1 MWFFLML
8 KFLPGTEVHA
18 RGLRWEVVFS
28 EQLGPQTLFR
38 LRGLEG
44 GAAGQEVDLL
54 YPFEAIQLVVHDLQP
69 EKAGPLKNWM
79 VFHQAFLL
87 EQALGPNALLSIQ
100 PGRLRLEPYQLVPV
114 VTVHRFLDTVR
125 D

>member
-1 MWFFLML
+1 ML